1 MKITKKVKNKK
12 IKQLNEIWSKGNF
25 KKMEDNKSKKIM
37 DSEDEDFLKAPKYY
51 SIDLIEYEGILYKK
65 YKALLEEESN
75 PKEEN
80 VKELIDVKI
89 KDVLKTLLE
98 NFDGFFIYGFG
109 NCIIDNVEEAENLF
123 YKSKTLKLLQDRT
136 TWLYKKDTDYIYKC
150 FEDEI
155 EHGVI
160 IQREYLNFKRTLDK
174 LKDTNKM
181 PNREEEIEEYE
192 NFLDKKHKAYWEEK
206 KKEEIS
212 EESMD
217 SEEEKAILKLMKDN
231 GLDRFEAED
240 VFYKY
245 GTIEVAKE
253 SMDETAE
260 DVVLLLMKDTG
271 LSKEE
276 SENLLHKSKVYKLIQ
291 NIGTGM
297 HEEDPYFIYETMLQD
312 EMKYGSIVQRE
323 F

>member
-1 MKITKKVKNKK
+1 
-12 IKQLNEIWSKGNF
+12 
-25 KKMEDNKSKKIM
+25 MEDDKSKKIM
-37 DSEDEDFLKAPKYY
+37 ASEYEGFINSLKVPKGYK
-51 SIDLIEYEGILYKK
+51 STDLIEYEDFLYKK
-65 YKALLEEESN
+65 YKALLDEEELI

-80 VKELIDVKI
+80 INELIDLKI
-89 KDVLKTLLE
+89 KDVLAVLLE
-98 NFDGFFIYGFG
+98 NFDGFRIYGFYIYITQ
-109 NCIIDNVEEAENLF
+109 NAEEAEKIF
-123 YKSKTLKLLQDRT
+123 YNSETFKLLQDMNT
-136 TWLYKKDTDYIYKC
+136 GLYKESVNFIRDI
-150 FEDEI
+150 FIDEI
-155 EHGVI
+155 TYGVV
-160 IQREYLNFKRTLDK
+160 IQKEYLNLKRTLDK

-181 PNREEEIEEYE
+181 PNREKEIEEYE
-192 NFLDKKHKAYWEEK
+192 NFLYKKHKAYWEEEE
-206 KKEEIS
+206 KKEKIS

>member
-1 MKITKKVKNKK
+1 MN
-12 IKQLNEIWSKGNF
+12 
-25 KKMEDNKSKKIM
+25 DNKS
-37 DSEDEDFLKAPKYY
+37 
-51 SIDLIEYEGILYKK
+51 DLIEYENFLYKK
-65 YKALLEEESN
+65 YKVLLNEEELN

-80 VKELIDVKI
+80 INELIDMKI
-89 KDVLKTLLE
+89 KDVLAILLK

-109 NCIIDNVEEAENLF
+109 NCITENVEEAENF
-123 YKSKTLKLLQDRT
+123 FFKSKTLKLLQDRT
-136 TWLYKKDTDYIYKC
+136 TWLYEKNTDYIYKL
-150 FEDEI
+150 FEDEV
-155 EHGVI
+155 EHGVVL
-160 IQREYLNFKRTLDK
+160 QREYLNFKRTLDK

-181 PNREEEIEEYE
+181 PNREKEIKEYE
-192 NFLDKKHKAYWEEK
+192 NFLYKKHKAYWEEEE
-206 KKEEIS
+206 KKEKIS
-212 EESMD
+212 SESMD
-217 SEEEKAILKLMKDN
+217 SEAEEKAILQLMADN
-231 GLDRFEAED
+231 GFDRFEAED

-253 SMDETAE
+253 SMNETAE

-312 EMKYGSIVQRE
+312 EMKYGYIVQRE

>member
-1 MKITKKVKNKK
+1 
-12 IKQLNEIWSKGNF
+12 
-25 KKMEDNKSKKIM
+25 MENNKS
-37 DSEDEDFLKAPKYY
+37 
-51 SIDLIEYEGILYKK
+51 DLIEYEGILYKK
-65 YKALLEEESN
+65 YKVLLNEEELN

-80 VKELIDVKI
+80 INELIDMKI
-89 KDVLKTLLE
+89 KDVLAVLLK

-109 NCIIDNVEEAENLF
+109 NCITENVEEAENF
-123 YKSKTLKLLQDRT
+123 FFKSKTLKLLQDRT
-136 TWLYKKDTDYIYKC
+136 TWLYEKNTDYIYKL
-150 FEDEI
+150 FEDEV
-155 EHGVI
+155 EHGVVI
-160 IQREYLNFKRTLDK
+160 RKEYLNFKRTLDK

-181 PNREEEIEEYE
+181 PNREKEIKEYE
-192 NFLDKKHKAYWEEK
+192 NFLYKKHNAFWEEER
-206 KKEEIS
+206 KKEIS
-212 EESMD
+212 SESMD
-217 SEEEKAILKLMKDN
+217 SEAEEKAILKLMKDN

-276 SENLLHKSKVYKLIQ
+276 SENLLHKSRVYQLIQ
-291 NIGTGM
+291 DIDTGLY
-297 HEEDPYFIYETMLQD
+297 EEDHYFIYETMLQD

>member
-1 MKITKKVKNKK
+1 
-12 IKQLNEIWSKGNF
+12 
-25 KKMEDNKSKKIM
+25 MEDNKSDLIKYK
-37 DSEDEDFLKAPKYY
+37 DFLNSLKVPKGYK
-51 SIDLIEYEGILYKK
+51 STDLIEYEGTLYKK
-65 YKALLEEESN
+65 YKALLDEDDVN

-80 VKELIDVKI
+80 VNELIDIKI
-89 KDVLKTLLE
+89 KDILVVLLK
-98 NFDGFFIYGFG
+98 NFDGFCIYGFY
-109 NCIIDNVEEAENLF
+109 IYITQNVEEAEKIF
-123 YKSKTLKLLQDRT
+123 YNSETFKLLQDMT
-136 TWLYKKDTDYIYKC
+136 TGLYKEDINFIRDI
-150 FEDEI
+150 FRDEI
-155 EHGVI
+155 TYGVVL
-160 IQREYLNFKRTLDK
+160 QREYLNFKRTLDK

-181 PNREEEIEEYE
+181 PNREKEIKEYE
-192 NFLDKKHKAYWEEK
+192 NFLYKKHKAYWEEEE
-206 KKEEIS
+206 KKEKIS
-212 EESMD
+212 SESMD
-217 SEEEKAILKLMKDN
+217 SEAEEKAILQLMADN
-231 GLDRFEAED
+231 GFDRFEAED

-253 SMDETAE
+253 SMNETAE

-312 EMKYGSIVQRE
+312 EMKYGYIVQRE